1 MKEKN
6 SIKKLALD
14 YFDFFYGS
22 AFGAEWN
29 KMRLAMLTN
38 NKYAAL
44 INNYSDLFKTKND
57 LQNLAAIDLF
67 EFTFKKKLEMLEKA
81 DMPYEE
87 KERLLNQ
94 LSELKI
100 PAALKVYCYD
110 NGNAQ
115 QFPAPVTDDNN
126 LLS

>member
-1 MKEKN
+1 
-6 SIKKLALD
+6 
-14 YFDFFYGS
+14 
-22 AFGAEWN
+22 
-29 KMRLAMLTN
+29 MLTN